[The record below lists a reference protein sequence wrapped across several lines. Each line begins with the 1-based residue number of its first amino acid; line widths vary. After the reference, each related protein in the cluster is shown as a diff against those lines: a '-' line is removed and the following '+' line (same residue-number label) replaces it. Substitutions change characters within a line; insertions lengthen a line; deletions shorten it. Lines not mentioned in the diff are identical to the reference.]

1 LLVCGW
7 SRSKEERKLET
18 QDLARGIVDLL
29 VDKKAEDV
37 LLLHI
42 GELTTIAEYF
52 VICSG
57 TSERQLRT
65 LVSAL
70 REEVKAAYGIIPLHI
85 EGDASSGWILADYG
99 AVVVHLF
106 APELRAFYDLE
117 GLWREG
123 RVVVRIQ

>member
-1 LLVCGW
+1 M
-7 SRSKEERKLET
+7 
-18 QDLARGIVDLL
+18 
-29 VDKKAEDV
+29 DKKAENV

-42 GELTTIAEYF
+42 GELTTIADYF

-70 REEVKAAYGIIPLHI
+70 REEVKAAYGVIPLNI

-99 AVVVHLF
+99 AVVVHIF